1 MLYYNNYVTKNVT
14 VFIALA
20 APSVKRFRALRVNE
34 TTFNFTFEVFYTG
47 GGDLEQFDIQLQRKG
62 SGTFV
67 LLTNTTPLI
76 QSQTS
81 PRLWYTVVV
90 DPVFDGLEVPRFNIT
105 ILNAMEQSVE
115 QPILGEV
122 GKVMLLAL

>member
-1 MLYYNNYVTKNVT
+1 MTKNVT

-34 TTFNFTFEVFYTG
+34 TTFNFTLKVFYTG

-115 QPILGEV
+115 QPVLGEV